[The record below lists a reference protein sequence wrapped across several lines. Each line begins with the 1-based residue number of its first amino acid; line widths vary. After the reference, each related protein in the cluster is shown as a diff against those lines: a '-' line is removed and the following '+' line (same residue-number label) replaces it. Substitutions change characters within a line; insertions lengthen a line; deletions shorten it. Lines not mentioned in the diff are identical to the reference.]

1 MSVIKL
7 PAMQMRLARILLV
20 LSHALAQQDSLA
32 MELTVRISMNALP
45 VHAIRMQ
52 HAPTRREHTHVFA
65 TPDTLVMARTV
76 KTSMNAVCPRPATQM
91 LLALILR
98 GHLLVHA
105 IMDLLE
111 MEPIAKMS
119 MNAILAHVILM
130 RHAPILWDPTRAL
143 VTSVTLAMG
152 HSVKTSMNATDHPAT

>member
-1 MSVIKL
+1 
-7 PAMQMRLARILLV
+7 
-20 LSHALAQQDSLA
+20 
-32 MELTVRISMNALP
+32 MNALP

-65 TPDTLVMARTV
+65 TPDTLVMAQTV

-111 MEPIAKMS
+111 MELIAKMS

-130 RHAPILWDPTRAL
+130 QHAPILWDPTHAF
-143 VTSVTLAMG
+143 VTTVTLAMG
-152 HSVKTSMNATDHPAT
+152 HSVKISMNATDHPATRMQPAPTMLGHMGAHANLVILEMELIVMVSILID